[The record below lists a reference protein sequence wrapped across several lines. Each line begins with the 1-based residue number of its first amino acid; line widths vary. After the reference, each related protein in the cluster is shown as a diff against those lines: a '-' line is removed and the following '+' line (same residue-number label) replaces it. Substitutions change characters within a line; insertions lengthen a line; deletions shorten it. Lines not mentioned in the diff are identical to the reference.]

1 LSIGRG
7 RSHRS
12 RRGSFICPIK
22 ITSDVAKTLGQG
34 MFTPAIISL
43 AIICILCGMALA
55 LSFRVLIL
63 VPVISVAVAM
73 AVGVG
78 FARGD
83 AAESIGL
90 RAATIAFGLQLG
102 YSLSLGVWLLVS
114 LIRENRRQSTSL
126 MSSLRQRHLH

>member
-1 LSIGRG
+1 
-7 RSHRS
+7 
-12 RRGSFICPIK
+12 
-22 ITSDVAKTLGQG
+22 
-34 MFTPAIISL
+34 
-43 AIICILCGMALA
+43 MALA
-55 LSFRVLIL
+55 LNFRVLIL
-63 VPVISVAVAM
+63 VPVISIAVAM

-83 AAESIGL
+83 AAESVGL
-90 RAATIAFGLQLG
+90 RAATIALSLQLG